1 MIALE
6 SKTIDY
12 EKVLR
17 SLLQKAVRRGDK
29 ILAETVFKRLYIIGN
44 KSWLRQRLAVIS
56 AEECWPICS
65 RLEPDALDYR
75 QLLRFLLIITGSC
88 KDKSAAG
95 LGSLGYELSNGD
107 KSVLTG
113 SKEDKHIKIIAAGVE
128 RPESFWPWA
137 KAQCINKEQ
146 NCLADNAK
154 YFFNK
159 GGLPWDRAFFVAAT
173 YLSITNIQVPID
185 GPLAPAKNL
194 PLWAAFDKHTK
205 DGRLILKKVSS
216 LAKLNFDTVKIL
228 NFYYESCNTNC
239 SKKSYWWERE
249 VHWRLAKYN
258 LNPEEAS
265 VLWEKVKPLFL
276 GEVLPYSILLQNYL
290 EGKFLQQSAMH
301 LN

>member
-1 MIALE
+1 MLLE
-6 SKTIDY
+6 SKIIDY
-12 EKVLR
+12 EKILR

-29 ILAETVFKRLYIIGN
+29 ILAETAFKHLYIIGS
-44 KSWLRQRLAVIS
+44 KSWLRHRLAVIS

-75 QLLRFLLIITGSC
+75 ELLSFLLFITNSC

-113 SKEDKHIKIIAAGVE
+113 SKEDRHIKIIAAGVE
-128 RPESFWPWA
+128 RPEAFWPWA

-146 NCLADNAK
+146 NCLADNVK

-159 GGLPWDRAFFVAAT
+159 GGLPWDRAFFVAAM
-173 YLSITNIQVPID
+173 YLSITNIEVSTD
-185 GPLAPAKNL
+185 GPLVPAKNL
-194 PLWAAFDKHTK
+194 PLWAVFDKHTK
-205 DGRLILKKVSS
+205 DGRLILKKVASR
-216 LAKLNFDTVKIL
+216 ARLNLDLVRVL

-258 LNPEEAS
+258 LNPEEAY
-265 VLWEKVKPLFL
+265 VLWKKVKPLFL
-276 GEVLPYSILLQNYL
+276 GEVLPYSTLLQSYL
-290 EGKFLQQSAMH
+290 EGEQFQQFNMQ
-301 LN
+301 LD